1 MEPRRRLRN
10 VLYGVLLIAAAVL
23 WIVGLLL
30 FSQVTENS
38 DDFARWTNWIFLINA
53 VGIAVLATLIAGNLI
68 RLIRDYR
75 RQVPGSRLE
84 TRVVILLVVL
94 AIAPLVV
101 VYSFSVEF
109 INRGIDE
116 WFNVDVEQGLGDA
129 LELSQAALDLETRD
143 SVAALEAM
151 ARVLSSSEARADL
164 ATEVGRLQRE
174 RGAEELT
181 IFGPN
186 NQIVATSAE
195 DPEAAVPPP
204 PSEEMLL
211 RFRQAQGDSNLAG
224 GGVAR
229 QPSDDIVL
237 TQRSGGPYFNLE
249 PTADGRFQITTAIA
263 LSSQLET
270 GEQQILRAVFPVPL
284 RFSELASSVEGSYN
298 QITGLDFQRTAL
310 KYGFT
315 LTLSLVLLIALLA
328 SVYGAF
334 YSARRLIG
342 PIQQLMQGTRAVA
355 RGDLDTRLTAPA
367 HDEIGFLVKS
377 FNDMTQRLAR
387 ARQEA
392 KTSEQLVESE
402 RQKLAVI
409 LARLSTGVV
418 SLEPDMR
425 IRTANGAASAIFG
438 ADLESHIGESLEELS
453 ETRPQLAQFLTVA
466 RAHTERHETEWSE
479 QFVLRGDARRRV
491 LMCTCTELPA
501 EKDSAGG
508 FVVVFDDI
516 TDLLQAQRNAA
527 WGEVARRLAHE
538 IKNPLTPIQLS
549 AERLRRRYLDADSK
563 ELDLLDRSTHTII
576 QQVEAMKDMVN
587 AFSEYARA
595 PAMEPS
601 VVDINELIA
610 EVAELYR
617 HQETAVAIELAS
629 EPELPRIEVDIG
641 RMRQVL
647 HNLMRNALEATEN
660 REGARVNIATRYIAA
675 AGREFVEIQ
684 VTDNGSGF
692 SADIIDQAFEP
703 YVTSKAKGTGL
714 GLAIVKKLIEEHGG
728 QIRAGN
734 GEHGGARIVILLPAS
749 MASGAVRIAGGNE
762 QRRELA

>member
-1 MEPRRRLRN
+1 M
-10 VLYGVLLIAAAVL
+10 LYGVLLIAAALL

-53 VGIAVLATLIAGNLI
+53 VGIVVLASLIAGNLF
-68 RLIRDYR
+68 RLIRDHR

-84 TRVVILLVVL
+84 TRVVTLLVFL

-116 WFNVDVEQGLGDA
+116 WFNVDVEQGLGNA
-129 LELSQAALDLETRD
+129 LELSQTALDLETRD
-143 SVAALEAM
+143 SVEALEAM
-151 ARVLSSSEARADL
+151 ARVLGSPAARADL

-174 RGAEELT
+174 RGAQELT

-186 NQIVATSAE
+186 NQIIATSAA

-211 RFRQAQGDSNLAG
+211 RFRQAQVDANLA

-237 TQRSGGPYFNLE
+237 TQTSGEPYFNLE

-263 LSSQLET
+263 LSPQLET
-270 GEQQILRAVFPVPL
+270 GELQILRAVFPVPP
-284 RFSELASSVEGSYN
+284 RFSELANSVEGSYN

-315 LTLSLVLLIALLA
+315 LTLSLVLLIATLV

-367 HDEIGFLVKS
+367 HDEIGFLVNS

-409 LARLSTGVV
+409 LARLSTGVL

-425 IRTANGAASAIFG
+425 IRTANGAASAILG
-438 ADLESHIGESLEELS
+438 ADLESHIGDSLEELS

-466 RAHTERHETEWSE
+466 RAHTERHETEWRE
-479 QFVLRGDARRRV
+479 QIVLRGEARRRV
-491 LMCTCTELPA
+491 LMCTCTELPDEENA
-501 EKDSAGG
+501 PGG

-516 TDLLQAQRNAA
+516 SDLLQAQRSAA

-576 QQVEAMKDMVN
+576 QQVEAMKDMVD

-595 PAMEPS
+595 PVMEPS

-617 HQETAVAIELAS
+617 HQETAVAIDLAS
-629 EPELPRIEVDIG
+629 EAEPPRIEVDIG

-647 HNLMRNALEATEN
+647 HNLMRNALEATEH
-660 REGARVNIATRYIAA
+660 REGARVDIATRHVEIDS
-675 AGREFVEIQ
+675 REFVEIL
-684 VTDNGSGF
+684 VSDNGPGF

-728 QIRAGN
+728 QTRAEN

-749 MASGAVRIAGGNE
+749 VARGAVKVAAAGKE

>member
-1 MEPRRRLRN
+1 MKN
-10 VLYGVLLIAAAVL
+10 VFYGTLLVAAAAL

-53 VGIAVLATLIAGNLI
+53 VGIIVLVSLIAGNLF
-68 RLIRDYR
+68 RLIRDHR

-84 TRVVILLVVL
+84 TRVVTLLSVL

-116 WFNVDVEQGLGDA
+116 WFNVDVEQGLGNA
-129 LELSQAALDLETRD
+129 IELSQTALDLQTRD

-151 ARVLSSSEARADL
+151 ARVLNSGEGRNDL

-174 RGAEELT
+174 RGARELT

-211 RFRQAQGDSNLAG
+211 RFRQPAVDSSLAAAGVPQRSDDLVLAG
-224 GGVAR
+224 RPGE
-229 QPSDDIVL
+229 
-237 TQRSGGPYFNLE
+237 PYVNLE
-249 PTADGRFQITTAIA
+249 PTADGSFQITTAVT
-263 LSSQLET
+263 LDPQLGT
-270 GEQQILRAVFPVPL
+270 GETQILRAVFPVPP
-284 RFSELASSVEGSYN
+284 RFSELANSVEGSFN
-298 QITGLDFQRTAL
+298 QFTGLDFQRTAL

-342 PIQQLMQGTRAVA
+342 PIQQLMQGTQAVA
-355 RGDLDTRLTAPA
+355 RGDLDTRLPAAP
-367 HDEIGFLVKS
+367 HDEIGFLVNS
-377 FNDMTQRLAR
+377 FNDMTRRLAT

-392 KTSEQLVESE
+392 RTSEQLVDSE

-466 RAHTERHETEWSE
+466 RAHTERHETEWRE
-479 QFVLRGDARRRV
+479 QIVLRDDAGRRV

-501 EKDSAGG
+501 EESTPGG
-508 FVVVFDDI
+508 FVVVFDDV
-516 TDLLQAQRNAA
+516 TELLQAQRDAA

-549 AERLRRRYLDADSK
+549 AERLRRRYLDAETGK
-563 ELDLLDRSTHTII
+563 LDLLDRSTHTII

-595 PAMEPS
+595 PVMELS
-601 VVDINELIA
+601 FVDINELIG

-617 HQETAVAIELAS
+617 HQEKPVAIEIAS
-629 EPELPRIEVDIG
+629 EPKLPRIEADIG

-660 REGARVNIATRYIAA
+660 RTDAHIDIATRFIAA
-675 AGREFVEIQ
+675 DARESVEIV
-684 VTDNGSGF
+684 VTDNGPGF
-692 SADIIDQAFEP
+692 SADIVDRAFEP

-749 MASGAVRIAGGNE
+749 GASGAAHVDTGNE

>member
-1 MEPRRRLRN
+1 M
-10 VLYGVLLIAAAVL
+10 LYGVLLIAAALL

-53 VGIAVLATLIAGNLI
+53 VGVAVLATLIAGNLI
-68 RLIRDYR
+68 RLIRDHR

-84 TRVVILLVVL
+84 TRVVTLLVFL
-94 AIAPLVV
+94 AVAPLVI
-101 VYSFSVEF
+101 VYGFSVEF

-116 WFNVDVEQGLGDA
+116 WFDVDVEQGLGNA
-129 LELSQAALDLETRD
+129 LELSQTALDLQTRD

-151 ARVLSSSEARADL
+151 ARVLDSPEARADL
-164 ATEVGRLQRE
+164 ATELGRLQRE
-174 RGAEELT
+174 RGAQELT

-186 NQIVATSAE
+186 NQIVATSAA

-211 RFRQAQGDSNLAG
+211 RFRQAQVDSNL

-229 QPSDDIVL
+229 QPSDDIGL
-237 TQRSGGPYFNLE
+237 TQSSGEPYVNFE
-249 PTADGRFQITTAIA
+249 PTADGRFQISTAIA
-263 LSSQLET
+263 LSPQLQT
-270 GEQQILRAVFPVPL
+270 GELQILRAVFPVPP
-284 RFSELASSVEGSYN
+284 RFSELANSVEGSYN
-298 QITGLDFQRTAL
+298 QFTGLDFQRTAL

-367 HDEIGFLVKS
+367 HDEIGFLVNS

-392 KTSEQLVESE
+392 RTSEQLVESE

-425 IRTANGAASAIFG
+425 IRTANGAASAILG

-453 ETRPQLAQFLTVA
+453 GTRPQLAQFLTVA
-466 RAHTERHETEWSE
+466 RAHTERHETEWRE
-479 QFVLRGDARRRV
+479 QIVLRGDARRRV

-501 EKDSAGG
+501 EENAPGG

-516 TDLLQAQRNAA
+516 TDLLQAQRSAA

-549 AERLRRRYLDADSK
+549 AERLRRRYLDADAR

-576 QQVEAMKDMVN
+576 QQVEAMKDMVD

-595 PAMEPS
+595 PVMEPS

-629 EPELPRIEVDIG
+629 EEKLPRIEVDIG

-660 REGARVNIATRYIAA
+660 REGARVDIATRYIEVDA
-675 AGREFVEIQ
+675 REFVEIL
-684 VTDNGSGF
+684 VIDNGPGF

-749 MASGAVRIAGGNE
+749 VASGAVQAAAGNE

>member
-1 MEPRRRLRN
+1 M
-10 VLYGVLLIAAAVL
+10 LYGVLLIAAALL

-53 VGIAVLATLIAGNLI
+53 VGVAVLATLIAGNLI
-68 RLIRDYR
+68 RLIRDHR

-84 TRVVILLVVL
+84 TRVVTLLVFL
-94 AIAPLVV
+94 AVAPLVI
-101 VYSFSVEF
+101 VYGFSVEF

-116 WFNVDVEQGLGDA
+116 WFDVDVEQGLGNA
-129 LELSQAALDLETRD
+129 LELSQTALDLQTRD

-151 ARVLSSSEARADL
+151 ARVLDSPEARADL
-164 ATEVGRLQRE
+164 ATELGRLQRE
-174 RGAEELT
+174 RGAQELT

-186 NQIVATSAE
+186 NQIVATSAA

-211 RFRQAQGDSNLAG
+211 RFRQAQVDSNL

-229 QPSDDIVL
+229 QPSDDIGL
-237 TQRSGGPYFNLE
+237 TQSSGEPYVNFE
-249 PTADGRFQITTAIA
+249 PTADGRFQISTAIA
-263 LSSQLET
+263 LSPQLQT
-270 GEQQILRAVFPVPL
+270 GELQILRAVFPVPP
-284 RFSELASSVEGSYN
+284 RFSELANSVEGSYN
-298 QITGLDFQRTAL
+298 QFTGLDFQRTAL

-367 HDEIGFLVKS
+367 HDEIGFLVNS

-392 KTSEQLVESE
+392 RTSEQLVESE

-425 IRTANGAASAIFG
+425 IRTANGAASAILG

-453 ETRPQLAQFLTVA
+453 GTRPQLAQFLTVA
-466 RAHTERHETEWSE
+466 RAHTERHETEWRE
-479 QFVLRGDARRRV
+479 QIVLRGDARRRV

-501 EKDSAGG
+501 EENAPGG

-516 TDLLQAQRNAA
+516 TDLLQAQRSAA

-549 AERLRRRYLDADSK
+549 AERLRRRYLDADAR

-576 QQVEAMKDMVN
+576 QQVEAMKDMVD

-595 PAMEPS
+595 PVMEPS

-629 EPELPRIEVDIG
+629 EEKLPRIEVDIG

-660 REGARVNIATRYIAA
+660 REGARVDIATRYIEVDA
-675 AGREFVEIQ
+675 REFVEIL
-684 VTDNGSGF
+684 VIDNGPGF

-749 MASGAVRIAGGNE
+749 VASGAVQVAAGNE